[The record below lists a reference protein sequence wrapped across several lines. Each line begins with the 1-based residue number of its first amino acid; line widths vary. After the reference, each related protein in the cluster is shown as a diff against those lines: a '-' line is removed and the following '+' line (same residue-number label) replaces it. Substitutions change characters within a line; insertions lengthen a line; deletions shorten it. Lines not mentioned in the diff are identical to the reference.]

1 MKYTVG
7 GISRSTILLQE
18 GITFGQQLNALKEV
32 SLVGAALT
40 LAVPPE
46 CNALLGQEEHHRN
59 NAMEIQSS
67 FFDLRCTSSKY
78 LLGYIPMDL
87 GCLLTYPGHH
97 GSLVK
102 SRLLMFPKRIKSPLP
117 ITIASGGQ
125 AIFICPILRFAE
137 HPTAKTEGSTFGY
150 RIFKPFE

>member
-1 MKYTVG
+1 MENILASLTSSLILDVSSDEEHLMK
-7 GISRSTILLQE
+7 SFWEE
-18 GITFGQQLNALKEV
+18 GD
-32 SLVGAALT
+32 
-40 LAVPPE
+40 E

-67 FFDLRCTSSKY
+67 FCDLRCTSSKY

-137 HPTAKTEGSTFGY
+137 HPTAKTEGSIFGY
-150 RIFKPFE
+150 RIFKPVE